1 MGIHGVLST
10 RVDTV
15 HGLSRQPLQRC
26 LRRKQPTQVPV
37 RNERSMMAENQHAA
51 SGSPPQSDKDDFS
64 AHESSVD
71 GLAVV
76 SVSGSVDMLTAPGLA
91 EAIDAA
97 LANKPKGLIVDLSKV
112 EFLGSAG
119 ISVLMKTRDNLGEST
134 PFCVVAD
141 GPATHRPLTL
151 LGINELMLLSRRL
164 EDAVSKL
171 TDR

>member
-1 MGIHGVLST
+1 
-10 RVDTV
+10 
-15 HGLSRQPLQRC
+15 
-26 LRRKQPTQVPV
+26 
-37 RNERSMMAENQHAA
+37 MMADNQHAA

-64 AHESSVD
+64 ASESSIE

-76 SVSGSVDMLTAPGLA
+76 SVTGSVDMLTAPGLS
-91 EAIDAA
+91 EAIDTA
-97 LANKPKGLIVDLSKV
+97 LAKKPSGLIVDLSKV

-119 ISVLMKTRDNLGEST
+119 ISVLMKTRDTLGET
-134 PFCVVAD
+134 TQFCVVAD

-164 EDAVSKL
+164 DDAVSKL

>member
-1 MGIHGVLST
+1 
-10 RVDTV
+10 
-15 HGLSRQPLQRC
+15 
-26 LRRKQPTQVPV
+26 
-37 RNERSMMAENQHAA
+37 MMADNQHAA

-64 AHESSVD
+64 ASESKIE

-76 SVSGSVDMLTAPGLA
+76 SVTGSVDMLTAPGLS
-91 EAIDAA
+91 EAIDTA
-97 LANKPKGLIVDLSKV
+97 LAKKPNGLIVDLSKV

-119 ISVLMKTRDNLGEST
+119 ISVLMKTRDTLGET
-134 PFCVVAD
+134 TQFCVVAD

-164 EDAVSKL
+164 DDAVSKL

>member
-1 MGIHGVLST
+1 
-10 RVDTV
+10 
-15 HGLSRQPLQRC
+15 
-26 LRRKQPTQVPV
+26 
-37 RNERSMMAENQHAA
+37 MMAENQHAA
-51 SGSPPQSDKDDFS
+51 SGSPPQSDKDDFN
-64 AHESSVD
+64 AHESSVE

-76 SVSGSVDMLTAPGLA
+76 SVGGSVDMLTAPGLA

-97 LANKPKGLIVDLSKV
+97 LAKKPKGLIVDLSKV

-119 ISVLMKTRDNLGEST
+119 ISVLMKTRDTLGEST

-151 LGINELMLLSRRL
+151 LGINDLMCLCRHLD
-164 EDAVSKL
+164 DAVSKL